1 MNLRHDVAG
10 LSQHKRIRT
19 AGRMDVSEPMDD
31 AMKPQDSLAPI
42 RLMLFMAIGLV
53 AALSGPLAVLAQ
65 KL

>member
-1 MNLRHDVAG
+1 MNCRHDVAG
-10 LSQHKRIRT
+10 LSQQTYVRT
-19 AGRMDVSEPMDD
+19 AGRGYVSERMDV

-53 AALSGPLAVLAQ
+53 AALSGPRSVLAQ

>member
-1 MNLRHDVAG
+1 
-10 LSQHKRIRT
+10 
-19 AGRMDVSEPMDD
+19 MDVSERMDD